1 MNDDEDWIMRPV
13 LEGLCR
19 YESLING
26 TLDLVDVARMNEA
39 LDVKGENMA
48 RMNDALEDHRG

>member
-1 MNDDEDWIMRPV
+1 MMRPV

-26 TLDLVDVARMNEA
+26 TLDLCDVALMNEA
-39 LDVKGENMA
+39 LDVRGENEA
-48 RMNDALEDHRG
+48 RAHTAATKAS